1 MYMGGS
7 LPQLITI
14 FPTIN
19 MFNKIHLSK
28 MIPKYKQVVKSF
40 FMSNDELKKE
50 TKNYNII
57 AMSNTKEGLV
67 YVMKRK
73 NLLTVFINKLFNK

>member
-1 MYMGGS
+1 
-7 LPQLITI
+7 
-14 FPTIN
+14 
-19 MFNKIHLSK
+19 MFNIIHLSK
-28 MIPKYKQVVKSF
+28 MIPKYKQVVKSY
-40 FMSNDELKKE
+40 FMSNNDLEKE

-73 NLLTVFINKLFNK
+73 NFLTVLFNKLFNK